1 MCNDVRLE
9 CCFVNNWI
17 QSSLNT
23 FSTSGKRTS
32 SLQRTSTHSWIYIVP
47 NAYLCSEF
55 LMYMITACS
64 TNGLVYP
71 WGVCK
76 LGSNATC
83 LLSYMAA
90 EFNMHKYFVKPDG
103 GTREACHEFAFCTE
117 YSICFFSHLHR
128 STSCHESISPFI
140 LVQYLLWNISWI
152 QM

>member
-1 MCNDVRLE
+1 
-9 CCFVNNWI
+9 
-17 QSSLNT
+17 
-23 FSTSGKRTS
+23 
-32 SLQRTSTHSWIYIVP
+32 
-47 NAYLCSEF
+47 
-55 LMYMITACS
+55 MYMITACS

-117 YSICFFSHLHR
+117 YPIGFFQSPASFHFLPRVHFPIHTGAVFTLKHLIPNVSLTINTGNSDR
-128 STSCHESISPFI
+128 GLFI
-140 LVQYLLWNISWI
+140 EIKKFCSSVKVEDVNTI
-152 QM
+152 